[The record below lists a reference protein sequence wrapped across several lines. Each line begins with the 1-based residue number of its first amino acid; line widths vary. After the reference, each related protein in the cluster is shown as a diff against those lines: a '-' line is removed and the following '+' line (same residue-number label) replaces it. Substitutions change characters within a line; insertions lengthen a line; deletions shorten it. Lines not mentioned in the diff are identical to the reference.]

1 MKKVILIALGATL
14 LAGCTAREQQ
24 LAAAGVVGA
33 PAGAIVASEVSR
45 PQPMYVEERPRLVV
59 PADRTYLPPPRYIPQ
74 RQCYRVWDRTPY
86 GMVERTVCR

>member
-1 MKKVILIALGATL
+1 MFSLKDKIAIITGGASGIG
-14 LAGCTAREQQ
+14 LAMSRRF
-24 LAAAGVVGA
+24 AA
-33 PAGAIVASEVSR
+33 AGAIVASEVSR